1 MNKINCCLIVFLTS
15 ITISKGQIDK
25 VFPDLKGETLAKKT
39 LTIPQ
44 DIKGKFSIVGL
55 AHSQKAESDLQT
67 WFQPIFTTFIE
78 KPKPGL
84 FNENYDINIY
94 FIPMFTGVNQAG
106 AEKAHKFLNEKLD
119 KNLVPYVLIYKGELS
134 QYKNFLNL
142 TENDIP
148 YFFVL
153 DDKGKIVHS
162 TSGKYTDEKME
173 KIESFLE

>member
-1 MNKINCCLIVFLTS
+1 MNKFNLCLIILLSSFT
-15 ITISKGQIDK
+15 ITNAQIDK

-39 LTIPQ
+39 MLIPQ
-44 DIKGKFSIVGL
+44 DLRGKFSIVGL

-67 WFQPIFTTFIE
+67 WFQPVFTTFIE

-84 FNENYDINIY
+84 FNESYDVNIF

-119 KNLVPYVLIYKGELS
+119 KNLVPHVIIYKGELS
-134 QYKNFLNL
+134 KYKDFLNL
-142 TENDIP
+142 SENDIP

-153 DDKGKIVHS
+153 DDKGKIIHF